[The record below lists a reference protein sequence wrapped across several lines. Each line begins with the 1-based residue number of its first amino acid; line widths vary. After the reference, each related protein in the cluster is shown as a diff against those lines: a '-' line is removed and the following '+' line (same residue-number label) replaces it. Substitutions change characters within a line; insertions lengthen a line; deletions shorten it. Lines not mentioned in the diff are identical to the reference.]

1 MPRTMF
7 LLMTHAQQTETV
19 LTACL
24 QLTFL
29 TEHGSFKSGSGVDKL
44 TSCTVCYNALKPV

>member
-7 LLMTHAQQTETV
+7 LLMTHARQTGTA

-29 TEHGSFKSGSGVDKL
+29 TERGSFKSGRGAPIL
-44 TSCTVCYNALKPV
+44 TMGCYIALKLVV

>member
-1 MPRTMF
+1 MTF

-19 LTACL
+19 SLLTACL

-29 TEHGSFKSGSGVDKL
+29 MEHGSFKSKCGVDI
-44 TSCTVCYNALKPV
+44 YIALKPV